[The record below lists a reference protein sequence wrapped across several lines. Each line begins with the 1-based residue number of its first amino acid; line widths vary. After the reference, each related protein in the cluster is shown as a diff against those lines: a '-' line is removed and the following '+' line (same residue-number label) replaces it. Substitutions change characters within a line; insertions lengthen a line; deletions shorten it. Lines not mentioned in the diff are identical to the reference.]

1 MFPRKANTVLRV
13 GMNFTS
19 EVIVGSQNFIAFPL
33 NIAYFY
39 KPKACYENNGLCS
52 LWEGV
57 KPPILVTH
65 RGFESHP

>member
-1 MFPRKANTVLRV
+1 MHLMAARIGA
-13 GMNFTS
+13 G
-19 EVIVGSQNFIAFPL
+19 QNAIAFPL

-39 KPKACYENNGLCS
+39 KPKACYENNGLCA

-65 RGFESHP
+65 RGFEGLP